1 MTHSAVIEA
10 DDTTMLLSKR
20 DFHNDKD
27 STYWLP
33 KDKEEK
39 NRLIRQ
45 HYVIKGIFEGNFL
58 KSVEKT
64 LNFNKDIFILDVGC
78 GPGIWIMDMIKDYP
92 NCSYHGCDIVDF
104 TQEAISSSQFTFSYG
119 NVAKGLPYPDNS
131 FDFAHMR
138 LLVLALREEEWPIAI
153 RELLRVTK
161 PGGMIQLLEIDHKL
175 TGNAMVQAFLASIHA
190 TCKSRGQNACI
201 ATELK
206 KIVSVID
213 NAKIVQADYMIADL
227 STEESRK
234 KNMHWIWKDVL
245 KSMLPTI
252 GPQLGLY
259 DKPSQLEYV
268 EEFERSLTILETY
281 FCISS
286 LAIQKI

>member
-1 MTHSAVIEA
+1 MTHSTVVEA
-10 DDTTMLLSKR
+10 GDATMLLSKR

-33 KDKEEK
+33 KDKVEK

-58 KSVEKT
+58 KSIEEA
-64 LNFNKDIFILDVGC
+64 LDFNKDISILDVGC
-78 GPGIWIMDMIKDYP
+78 GSGIWIVDMIKDYP
-92 NCSYHGCDIVDF
+92 NCSYHGCDIADF
-104 TQEAISSSQFTFSYG
+104 TQEVINSNQFTFSYG
-119 NVAKGLPYPDNS
+119 NVAKGLPYPDNW
-131 FDFAHMR
+131 FDFTHMR

-175 TGNAMVQAFLASIHA
+175 TGNTIVQAFLASIHA
-190 TCKSRGQNACI
+190 ICKSRDQNPCI
-201 ATELK
+201 AIELK
-206 KIVSVID
+206 KIVSVIG

-234 KNMHWIWKDVL
+234 KNMHWIWEDVL

-252 GPQLGLY
+252 APQLGLY
-259 DKPSQLEYV
+259 DKPSQLEYT
-268 EEFERSLTILETY
+268 EEFGRSLAIPETY